1 MLSELYQNIMGE
13 PEVLT
18 DVLQN
23 RKAYLEELGKK
34 YKDVQRI
41 YVVGSGTSFHCG
53 LSVKRFMEQLSGV
66 EVTASYPSV
75 FMEEK
80 VLASGKNLC
89 IGISQSGRSA
99 LTVSA
104 LERCRNAGFFTVAV
118 SSNRPSSVTEA
129 AEDYIP
135 LIVGIEHSAST
146 KGYVTSM
153 LTLILLALE
162 IGLQNGHASAAE
174 EERIVGLFEGHIAR
188 FPDLVKASEDWI
200 ARNEADFLKMVRV
213 SVMGYEVNYG
223 TALEG
228 ALKLLEAVRVMVAG
242 YDFEEW
248 LHGAYN
254 ALSDESFL
262 FICRH
267 AGHGNYS
274 ERVGKLQKIVSPFT
288 PHVYVIGGEPDEDP
302 RNICLPV
309 SGEEI
314 LAPFEFI
321 LPFQMM
327 IALLPEKKGI
337 NADRVLIPNFHTEV
351 GSKSVK

>member
-1 MLSELYQNIMGE
+1 MQSELYQNIMGE

-23 RKAYLEELGKK
+23 RKAYFEALGRK

-41 YVVGSGTSFHCG
+41 YVVGSGPSFHCG
-53 LSVKRFMEQLSGV
+53 LSVRRFMEELSGV

-75 FMEEK
+75 FMEETK
-80 VLASGKNLC
+80 LTGEKALC
-89 IGISQSGRSA
+89 VGISQSGRSA
-99 LTVSA
+99 ITVQA
-104 LERCRNAGFFTVAV
+104 LERCRQQGYFTAAV
-118 SSNRPSSVTEA
+118 SSNKPSAITEA

-135 LIVGIEHSAST
+135 LIVGIERSAST

-153 LTLILLALE
+153 LTLILLAME
-162 IGLQNGHASAAE
+162 IGLAAGRIDE
-174 EERIVGLFEGHIAR
+174 ACEHQIVSRFERHIAN
-188 FPDLVKASEDWI
+188 FPALVQASEAWI
-200 ARNEADFLKMVRV
+200 ARNEADFLSMVRV

-254 ALSDESFL
+254 ALSPESFL
-262 FICRH
+262 FVCRH
-267 AGHGNYS
+267 EGHGTYAP
-274 ERVGKLQKIVSPFT
+274 RVGKLQAIVSPFT
-288 PHVYVIGGEPDEDP
+288 PHVYVIGAEDGEDP
-302 RNICLPV
+302 RNLCLPI
-309 SGEEI
+309 SGDEM
-314 LAPFEFI
+314 LAPFEYI
-321 LPFQMM
+321 IPFQMM

>member
-1 MLSELYQNIMGE
+1 MSELYQNIMGE
-13 PEVLT
+13 PEVLA
-18 DVLQN
+18 DVLNN
-23 RKAYLEELGKK
+23 RKK
-34 YKDVQRI
+34 YFGALAEKYRDAERI

-53 LSVKRFMEQLSGV
+53 LSVRRFMEQLTGL
-66 EVTASYPSV
+66 EVTAAYPSV
-75 FMEEK
+75 FMEGT
-80 VLASGKNLC
+80 VLHAGKALC
-89 IGISQSGRSA
+89 VGISQSGRSA
-99 LTVSA
+99 VTVKA
-104 LERCRNAGFFTVAV
+104 LERCRKAGFYTAAV
-118 SSNRPSSVTEA
+118 SSNNPSAIAEA
-129 AEDYIP
+129 AEDFIP
-135 LIVGIEHSAST
+135 LIVGIERSAST

-162 IGLQNGHASAAE
+162 IGLRNGHASEADE
-174 EERIVGLFEGHIAR
+174 RRIVALFERHIEK
-188 FPDLVKASEDWI
+188 FPEMVKICEDWI

-254 ALSDESFL
+254 ALSEESFL

-267 AGHGNYS
+267 AGHGDYAG
-274 ERVGKLQKIVSPFT
+274 RVAKLQRIVSPFT
-288 PHVYVIGGEPDEDP
+288 PHVYVVGGEDDGDP
-302 RNICLPV
+302 RNVCLPV

-337 NADRVLIPNFHTEV
+337 NADRLLIPNFHTEL